1 VSSGPARVLDCLRRA
16 GGQPCS
22 GEHLSADLG
31 VSRTQVWKHVE
42 VLRARGYTIA
52 AATGDGYR
60 LLETPDR
67 LYPEELQAGLA
78 TDWLAH
84 EIHYFDEVD
93 STNRVALDLA
103 REGAAHGTTVVAEA
117 QSAGRGRLG
126 RSFYSPAHLNLYF
139 SVVLR
144 PALTT
149 TEAPVWILAASV
161 AVADSV
167 AEITGEE
174 EAVEIKWP
182 NDVLL
187 GGLKTSGILME
198 LSAEATRV
206 AHLVLGI
213 GVNLNVE
220 RQQFPDEFRRRAT
233 SLASHCEQ
241 RVDRVAFAQRLFE
254 NLEHTLDACAE
265 RGFGGVMPRF
275 LARFRLIGRRV
286 RVRELDASEIA
297 GVVRGVANDGALLV
311 SNEDAD
317 EVRVIAGDLILD
329 EEAL

>member
-1 VSSGPARVLDCLRRA
+1 MSSGPARVLDCLRRA
-16 GGQPCS
+16 GDRACS

-52 AATGDGYR
+52 ASTGDGYR
-60 LLETPDR
+60 LIEAPDR

-78 TDWLAH
+78 TRWLAR
-84 EIHYFDEVD
+84 EIHYYDEID

-117 QSAGRGRLG
+117 QTEGRGRLG
-126 RSFYSPAHLNLYF
+126 RAFFSPAHLNLYF
-139 SVVLR
+139 SAVLR
-144 PALTT
+144 PTLVT
-149 TEAPVWILAASV
+149 TEAPAWILAASV

-167 AEITGEE
+167 AEVTGEE

-206 AHLVLGI
+206 SHIVLGI
-213 GVNLNVE
+213 GVNLNVDRE
-220 RQQFPDEFRRRAT
+220 QFPDEFRHRAT
-233 SLASHCEQ
+233 SLASHCGAP
-241 RVDRVAFAQRLFE
+241 VDRVAFAQRLFE
-254 NLEHTLDACAE
+254 NLEHTLGACADE
-265 RGFGGVMPRF
+265 GFAGVMPRF
-275 LARFRLIGRRV
+275 LARFRMIGRRV
-286 RVRELDASEIA
+286 RVRELEATEIA
-297 GVVRGVANDGALLV
+297 GTVRGVADDGALLL
-311 SNEDAD
+311 STGDAD
-317 EVRVIAGDLILD
+317 EVRVVAGDVTLD
-329 EEAL
+329 GEAP